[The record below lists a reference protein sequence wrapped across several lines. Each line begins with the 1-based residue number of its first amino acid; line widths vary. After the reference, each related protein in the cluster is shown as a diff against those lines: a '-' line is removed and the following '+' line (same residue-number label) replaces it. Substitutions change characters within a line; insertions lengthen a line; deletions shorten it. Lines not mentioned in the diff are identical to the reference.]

1 MRPLRSDRV
10 DKIKLCTFRVY
21 SLILPQGKCMLHT
34 FMRTFISLLFFTS
47 SLLSNIQSID
57 IDQLSLQAKK
67 EKKHLLLFFHKDGC
81 GYCEKMIYGTL
92 DDDNIKARI
101 EEYFILVD
109 IGINDEGSILHRDF
123 NGSKHGYAK
132 SLGIGLYP
140 TVVFVDGNN
149 SIVYSVIGYRD
160 ADIFTLLLRYIYSGE
175 YKVMEWEDFKS
186 NVEFES
192 ED

>member
-1 MRPLRSDRV
+1 
-10 DKIKLCTFRVY
+10 
-21 SLILPQGKCMLHT
+21 MLQT
-34 FMRTFISLLFFTS
+34 LMTALFFLLLFTS
-47 SLLSNIQSID
+47 SLLSDIQNTD

-81 GYCEKMIYGTL
+81 GFCEKMIYETL
-92 DDDNIKARI
+92 DNDTI
-101 EEYFILVD
+101 EALIDQYFILVD
-109 IGINDEGSILHRDF
+109 IGIDDEGSILHRDF

-132 SLGIGLYP
+132 SLKIGFYP
-140 TVVFVDGNN
+140 TVGFVDGNN
-149 SIVYSVIGYRD
+149 SIVYGVIGYRD
-160 ADIFTLLLRYIYSGE
+160 SDIFSLLLQYIYSGA